1 MSRKYTPVL
10 GFLVCLV
17 AVVAGPRGVEADS
30 FEPPPP
36 PSEHAPRV
44 AGEVHLDIVFPFA
57 DRPLCPSG
65 GACVFGGGGGIGGI
79 VEWRWPSGWALGA
92 GYDVWLLD
100 GNGVH
105 ELSTLQ
111 VLRLVGRRYFLRARQ
126 IHPFV
131 GGAIGGLL
139 FGDAFRRNAGGGSVD
154 LFSGFELEIL
164 PTLAFVVDVGV
175 RLFATS
181 AFTSRSDGLDRASS
195 FGLDGAAMLQVG
207 LALTP

>member
-1 MSRKYTPVL
+1 MAFSL
-10 GFLVCLV
+10 CLV
-17 AVVAGPRGVEADS
+17 GASVTRAQAPADA

-36 PSEHAPRV
+36 PEAHAPVV

-79 VEWRWPSGWALGA
+79 IEWRYPSGWALGA

-111 VLRLVGRRYFLRARQ
+111 ALRFVARHYFLRERQ
-126 IHPFV
+126 VHPFV
-131 GGAIGGLL
+131 GAAIGGLL
-139 FGDAFRRNAGGGSVD
+139 FGDAFRRNAGGGLVD
-154 LFSGFELEIL
+154 VFAGFELEIV
-164 PTLAFVVDVGV
+164 PTLAFVADVGV

-181 AFTSRSDGLDRASS
+181 PFTSRSDGVDRASR
-195 FGLDGAAMLQVG
+195 FGIDGAATLRVG
-207 LALTP
+207 LILTP